1 VTVLQDRAGAPAQA
15 SAGAVPE
22 GTGPPAAIPAEI
34 FAAAAQAYLAG
45 RMLAGQLLG
54 KAALAGPELIG
65 AVVAGA
71 LRAIE
76 RDWPLHRFLDTDT
89 DTALRILTGSRS
101 VAGRGLTTALEC
113 LIDAER
119 DRGAFRP
126 ELDSATL
133 AYAIM
138 RICEGFLYADVI
150 ADRPP
155 DTARAVTVIRA
166 LLAGL
171 DRAAG

>member
-1 VTVLQDRAGAPAQA
+1 LLDEVIWWRAR
-15 SAGAVPE
+15 
-22 GTGPPAAIPAEI
+22 
-34 FAAAAQAYLAG
+34 

-54 KAALAGPELIG
+54 NAGLAGPELIS

-76 RDWPLHRFLDTDT
+76 RDRPLRCFLDTDT
-89 DTALRILTGSRS
+89 ETALRILTGSRS
-101 VAGRGLTTALEC
+101 VAAAGMTRALER

-119 DRGAFRP
+119 DSGAYRA
-126 ELDSATL
+126 ELDTATL

-150 ADRPP
+150 ADRPM
-155 DTARAVTVIRA
+155 DTGRAVTVIRA

-171 DRAAG
+171 DRTAG